1 MKYTERQE
9 IVIRCEEDVV
19 GVGSPPGSGKTATIF
34 GCLEEQRNKNYLVLC
49 FNASIKEELVAKAE
63 KKKIKNADFYTFHG
77 LAHNFFFRN
86 NFIKNFKN
94 RELVDNLDVFEIRKI
109 MKTLNIEYSG
119 IRELVDLKN
128 RLSLFFTTN
137 LRADEFFSG
146 DDRKEL
152 YITILKY
159 LMENEEA
166 PLFHSFYIKVFQL
179 IGYSNSKFDSV
190 LVDEAQDMSPCYISI
205 VENIKAKQIKYFG
218 DAYQMI
224 YGFNG
229 AVGMNNVTHSLDRS
243 FRLGKANAEFCVNIL
258 KLLVN
263 RDIEGF
269 VGVNENQVIT
279 NTLPELE
286 QKTIICRT
294 NKTILRKL
302 PEFKLHNKKC
312 YIIGGKESLG
322 LETLKRI
329 LMDFESKGKTFYKG
343 FCINDKNELVNLAR
357 LTRDSNLKNIVNAI
371 NELEIDSSTKLQ
383 GLLSVIVEDKDIADY
398 IMTTV
403 HKSKGLEFKNVEI
416 ADDFEN
422 IEDLIKKKNSG
433 KSVLDEAYVLY
444 VATSRSFGN
453 LKLNFNLRNWLN
465 GKKLESNEEY
475 VQLAI

>member
-9 IVIRCEEDVV
+9 IVIRCEEDIV

-34 GCLEEQRNKNYLVLC
+34 GCLEERRDKKYLVLC

-63 KKKIKNADFYTFHG
+63 KKKVKNADFYTFHG
-77 LAHNFFFRN
+77 LAHNFFYRN
-86 NFIKNFKN
+86 NIIKNFRH

-119 IRELVDLKN
+119 IKELVDLKK

-137 LRADEFFSG
+137 LTAKDFFEN

-152 YITILKY
+152 YLTILKF
-159 LMENEEA
+159 LLENEEA

-179 IGYSNSKFDSV
+179 LGYSNSGYDSV

-243 FRLGKANAEFCVNIL
+243 FRLGKNNAEFCVNIL
-258 KLLVN
+258 KLLVDRN
-263 RDIEGF
+263 IEGF
-269 VGVNENQVIT
+269 IGVNENQVIT

-286 QKTIICRT
+286 QRTIICRT

-322 LETLKRI
+322 LDTLKRI
-329 LMDFESKGKTFYKG
+329 LMDFESKGKTYYKG
-343 FCINDKNELVNLAR
+343 FIINNENELISLAR
-357 LTRDSNLKNIVNAI
+357 NTQDSALKSIVSAM
-371 NELEIDSSTKLQ
+371 NELQIDTSSKLQ
-383 GLLSVIVEDKDIADY
+383 GLLSVIVEDRDIADY
-398 IMTTV
+398 VMTTV
-403 HKSKGLEFKNVEI
+403 HKSKGLEFKNVEL

-433 KSVLDEAYVLY
+433 KNVLDEAYVLY

-453 LKLNFNLRNWLN
+453 LKLNFNLRSWLN

-475 VQLAI
+475 IQLAM